1 MESKPLNDVADYLAA
16 GKPADW
22 LEKVADHALPVSD
35 DVDSID
41 SQSGLRSI
49 CMADVT
55 PRPVEWLW
63 KDYIPLGCL
72 TLAEGDPSVGKT
84 TALISIAASVTKGD
98 VLPDGSIPT
107 RGPVLLL
114 SAEDAAEYTLSP
126 RLIAAG
132 ADTTVVYLIQMQ
144 GERFVN
150 LSRDIEQIERE
161 IQKTGAVLLI
171 IDPLNAYLGASIDP
185 NRDASIRAVL
195 GPLAA
200 LAERT
205 SIAIIGVR
213 HWGKSA
219 NEHAAKRGVGSV
231 GYTAAA
237 RSVLSFA
244 PDPDEPDSGRRMLAV
259 AKSNLGPPIPGSLVF
274 RIEQYESPDGTWTTS
289 HAVWEGR
296 SNHSADDLSRG
307 GGSSEERSAL
317 GDAMDFLNEE
327 LAGGRVEA
335 KEIMRRAK
343 NAGISDATLRRAK
356 GKLDVRSLHD
366 RKPGESGK
374 PTYWQLP
381 NPDTV
386 DAQTFP

>member
-1 MESKPLNDVADYLAA
+1 MESEPQNDAADFLADGKPAGWLEEVADRAIPVDDESDAMESK
-16 GKPADW
+16 
-22 LEKVADHALPVSD
+22 
-35 DVDSID
+35 
-41 SQSGLRSI
+41 SGIRSI
-49 CMADVT
+49 CMADVK
-55 PRPVEWLW
+55 PRAVEWLW
-63 KDYIPLGCL
+63 KGYIPLGCL

-84 TALISIAASVTKGD
+84 TALISIAAAVTRGD
-98 VLPDGSIPT
+98 VLPDGSVPT

-132 ADTTVVYLIQMQ
+132 ADTAVVHLIQMQ
-144 GERFVN
+144 GEGFVD
-150 LSRDIEQIERE
+150 LSHDIEQIERE

-171 IDPLNAYLGASIDP
+171 IDPLNAYLGTSIDP
-185 NRDASIRAVL
+185 HRDSSIRAVL

-205 SIAIIGVR
+205 GISIIGIR
-213 HWGKSA
+213 HWGKSV

-259 AKSNLGPPIPGSLVF
+259 AKSNLGPLTPGSLVF
-274 RIEQYESPDGTWTTS
+274 RIEQYESSDRTWTTS
-289 HAVWEGR
+289 RAVWEGR
-296 SNHSADDLSRG
+296 ANHSADDLSRG
-307 GGSSEERSAL
+307 SGSHEERSAL
-317 GDAMDFLNEE
+317 GDAMEFLNEE
-327 LAGGRVEA
+327 LAGGRVEV

-343 NAGISDATLRRAK
+343 EASISDATLRRAK
-356 GKLDVRSLHD
+356 RKLGVRSLHD
-366 RKPGESGK
+366 RKPGETGK

-381 NPDTV
+381 SSDTV
-386 DAQTFP
+386 DAHTSP